1 MTEAEQIKLLE
12 QKNQALSN
20 QLDKVQGDLFK
31 TQEIATDLKNRL
43 ETKLYSEK
51 LAAWSIDRA
60 LEIGKRDNAG
70 IETAEH
76 VIAAAEKFCKWIKQ
90 ADPALEIPPIETTH

>member
-20 QLDKVQGDLFK
+20 QLDKITNEKFK
-31 TQEIATDLKNRL
+31 AQEIATDLKNRL

-51 LAAWSIDRA
+51 LAAWGIDRA
-60 LEIGKRDNAG
+60 LETGRRDSAN
-70 IETAEH
+70 INTAED
-76 VIAAAEKFCKWIKQ
+76 VISAADKFCKWIKQ
-90 ADPALEIPPIETTH
+90 ADPALEIPPVETTH